1 MKMKMKMKINKNTV
15 GVVGLGYVGLTLAT
29 VLAESGYKIIG
40 IEKRKEVVDLTN
52 KGIPH
57 FSETGLRESL
67 SRSVNKR
74 EFVAAEKFD
83 RDSSC
88 QIYIITVGTPL
99 DDNGNARLD
108 MVRNASKQVA
118 ENMADGALVIL
129 RSTLK
134 LGTSK
139 EVVLPILRKTKKKFH
154 LAMCPERTLEG
165 NALNELRTLPQIVGA
180 DDEESR
186 EKASKFFKNITSSV
200 IQVSS
205 FETAE
210 LIKLV
215 DNTYRDV
222 QFGFANEVAKICDA
236 YSLNAMEV
244 ISSGKLGYSRTNVAI
259 PGLVG
264 GPCLEKDPHILYQSG
279 VDKGIKMEITK
290 AARSTNEV
298 QPIETTNF
306 MVDSLKSRGFS
317 GRIKA
322 SILGLAFKGVPET
335 DDLRGSMSL
344 KVLENLRNSNCKFDI
359 RLYDPVISN
368 KDLASK
374 FPNDKVC
381 ASIDEAIDDAM
392 LVVVCNN
399 HKDFSRLDLISIK
412 NRMHPKGFIYDYWNH
427 YSHLNNAKFNEFYY
441 ALGNS
446 GGSDL

>member
-1 MKMKMKMKINKNTV
+1 MNKNTV
-15 GVVGLGYVGLTLAT
+15 GVVGLGYVGLTLST
-29 VLAESGYKIIG
+29 ILAESGYKIIG

-52 KGIPH
+52 KGTAH
-57 FSETGLRESL
+57 FSEVGLNELL
-67 SRSVNKR
+67 SRSVNEGK
-74 EFVAAEKFD
+74 FIASEKFD
-83 RDSSC
+83 GESSC

-108 MVRNASKQVA
+108 MVKNASKQVA
-118 ENMADGALVIL
+118 ENMSDGALVIL

-139 EVVLPILRKTKKKFH
+139 EIVLPILRETKKKFH

-180 DDEESR
+180 DNEEAR
-186 EKASKFFKNITSSV
+186 EKAAIFFKNITSSV

-205 FETAE
+205 FEAAE

-244 ISSGKLGYSRTNVAI
+244 IRSGKLGYSRTNVAI

-279 VDKGIKMEITK
+279 VDKGVRMEITN
-290 AARSTNEV
+290 AARSTNED
-298 QPIETTNF
+298 QPIETTDF
-306 MVDSLKSRGFS
+306 MIDSLKSRGFS
-317 GRIKA
+317 GSIKVA
-322 SILGLAFKGVPET
+322 ILGLAFKGVPET

-344 KVLENLRNSNCKFDI
+344 KVLASLKNSNCEFDI
-359 RLYDPVISN
+359 SLYDPVIPN
-368 KDLASK
+368 KDLVST
-374 FPNDKVC
+374 FPNDRVC
-381 ASIDEAIDDAM
+381 ISIDDAIDDAM

-399 HKDFSRLDLISIK
+399 HEDFGRLDLMSIK
-412 NRMHPKGFIYDYWNH
+412 NRMHPEGFIYDYWNH
-427 YSHLNNAKFNEFYY
+427 YSHLNDSEYCGFYY
-441 ALGNS
+441 ALGNI
-446 GGSDL
+446 GGVVL